1 MAQATNGECGD
12 DGGIANHDLLHSDNK
27 QLSSTMQGEQ
37 NAKSTET
44 ND

>member
-1 MAQATNGECGD
+1 MANAAMIEAGPLIMIYCIVINE
-12 DGGIANHDLLHSDNK
+12 
-27 QLSSTMQGEQ
+27 QLSSTMHGEQ